1 MKTHILIA
9 QPRRV
14 AAVNT
19 VRLRALA
26 VWLLARAAEERTG
39 FALAELSIALVDD
52 AGIAPLNEQFMRHK
66 GATDV
71 ISFRLEPPPGQTLAA
86 GEIVINVQRALAEAK
101 RRRIDA
107 SGELAW
113 YLAHG
118 IDHLAGATDKT
129 AAQRAAMH
137 KREKRWLR
145 AAGPLAGNLLRT

>member
-26 VWLLARAAEERTG
+26 AWLLARAAEERKG

-52 AGIAPLNEQFMRHK
+52 AGITPLNEQFMRHK

-71 ISFRLEPPPGQTLAA
+71 ISFQLAPPPGQNLPA
-86 GEIVINVQRALAEAK
+86 GEIVINVQRALEEAK
-101 RRRIDA
+101 RRRGDA
-107 SGELAW
+107 SKELAW

-118 IDHLAGATDKT
+118 IDHLAGATDKS

-137 KREKRWLR
+137 KREKSWLR
-145 AAGPLAGNLLRT
+145 AAGPLAANLIRA